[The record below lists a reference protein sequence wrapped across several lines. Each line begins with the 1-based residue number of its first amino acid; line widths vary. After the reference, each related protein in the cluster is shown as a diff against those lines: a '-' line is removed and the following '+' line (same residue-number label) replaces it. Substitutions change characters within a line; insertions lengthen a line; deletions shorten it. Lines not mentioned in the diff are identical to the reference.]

1 MSLPDTEERDINDVF
16 DAISFSEEKILKTG
30 FEEGL
35 EKGTAD
41 GAREGFVLGLAKG
54 SELGTEVGFYQ
65 GFAEGWIAE
74 LRSDDSQ
81 KKSEKAIIQLEKL
94 ALSASEEINN
104 SYFAWKNFFDIYF
117 STRVLKKLC

>member
-104 SYFAWKNFFDIYF
+104 SYFA
-117 STRVLKKLC
+117 LKIFLYILFNPAF